1 MKVTFKRFSSRAR
14 CPQKWTAGSV
24 AYDLFAVRTVVLETG
39 STRSVEIDIGFCFSN
54 KYVSKIY
61 PRSSISLRLICVG
74 DGIDRIGRGRI
85 AQVLFQKKKKKIT
98 RFLEVKDFNGFVAE
112 RNIKDFGWT
121 GIITSQ
127 NMFQAIENGLEGTD
141 C

>member
-1 MKVTFKRFSSRAR
+1 MELVELVEVELLRF
-14 CPQKWTAGSV
+14 
-24 AYDLFAVRTVVLETG
+24 YF
-39 STRSVEIDIGFCFSN
+39 
-54 KYVSKIY
+54 
-61 PRSSISLRLICVG
+61 
-74 DGIDRIGRGRI
+74 
-85 AQVLFQKKKKKIT
+85 KKKKKIT

-127 NMFQAIENGLEGTD
+127 NMFQAIENGLEGID